1 VAGGFYGGGGL
12 DPSKFH
18 LGAIGRACA
27 IEKINWTGIIF
38 VIIFSQSQIRDT

>member
-1 VAGGFYGGGGL
+1 VAGGAYGGNGL
-12 DPSKFH
+12 DCAQCH

-27 IEKINWTGIIF
+27 IEKINWTGIIS